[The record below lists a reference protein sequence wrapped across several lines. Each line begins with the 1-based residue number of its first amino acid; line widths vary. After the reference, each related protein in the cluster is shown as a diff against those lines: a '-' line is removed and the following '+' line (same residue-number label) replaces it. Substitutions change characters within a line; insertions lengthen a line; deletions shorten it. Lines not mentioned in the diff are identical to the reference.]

1 MYNGPGGRDW
11 TAYVDID
18 LSEQKVRYYNEKD
31 EELFVTDCVT
41 GDVSKGRSTPTGLYY
56 LRAKKSPEVLTGFN
70 ADGTKDYETHVTYW
84 MPFIRNSIGLHLS
97 LIHISILALLVRI
110 SSCTSSVLSVLM
122 AHSIRRWSSVALR
135 SRA

>member
-1 MYNGPGGRDW
+1 MSTSICP
-11 TAYVDID
+11 
-18 LSEQKVRYYNEKD
+18 SKVRYYNEKD

-84 MPFIRNSIGLHLS
+84 MPFIRNSIGLHDAS
-97 LIHISILALLVRI
+97 WRGKPGVR
-110 SSCTSSVLSVLM
+110 
-122 AHSIRRWSSVALR
+122 SIRATVRSGCVNLPTDAREVVLR
-135 SRA
+135 QPHY